1 MLNPEDLGKL
11 ARALDMTSEEE
22 LACDECFEELDRFV
36 EMELAGLDAAAA
48 MPLVQ
53 DHLDKCGDCR
63 EEYQRSSTL
72 YAPSK
77 DGLRPGSSG
86 LGCAGFSGRTE
97 AQTNRDA
104 YVPLISLRLRELPAR
119 CSDLRSG

>member
-11 ARALDMTSEEE
+11 ARALDMTREEE

-36 EMELAGLDAAAA
+36 EMELTGLNAAAA

-63 EEYQRSSTL
+63 EEYEALLGALRAERRST
-72 YAPSK
+72 PV
-77 DGLRPGSSG
+77 GLVW
-86 LGCAGFSGRTE
+86 A
-97 AQTNRDA
+97 
-104 YVPLISLRLRELPAR
+104 RLRQFFRA
-119 CSDLRSG
+119 D

>member
-36 EMELAGLDAAAA
+36 EMELDGLDAAAA

-63 EEYQRSSTL
+63 EEYQAL
-72 YAPSK
+72 LDA
-77 DGLRPGSSG
+77 LRAEQGW
-86 LGCAGFSGRTE
+86 
-97 AQTNRDA
+97 
-104 YVPLISLRLRELPAR
+104 VPVRLIWARLRRFFRANR
-119 CSDLRSG
+119 GQS

>member
-63 EEYQRSSTL
+63 EEYEALLRALRAEQGST
-72 YAPSK
+72 PMS
-77 DGLRPGSSG
+77 
-86 LGCAGFSGRTE
+86 
-97 AQTNRDA
+97 
-104 YVPLISLRLRELPAR
+104 LIWARLRRLFGA
-119 CSDLRSG
+119 D

>member
-11 ARALDMTSEEE
+11 ARALDMTREEE

-53 DHLDKCGDCR
+53 DHLYKCDDCR
-63 EEYQRSSTL
+63 EEYEALLGALRAERGWT
-72 YAPSK
+72 PV
-77 DGLRPGSSG
+77 GLVWP
-86 LGCAGFSGRTE
+86 
-97 AQTNRDA
+97 
-104 YVPLISLRLRELPAR
+104 RLRRFFRAE
-119 CSDLRSG
+119 

>member
-11 ARALDMTSEEE
+11 ARALDMTREEE

-63 EEYQRSSTL
+63 EEYQAL
-72 YAPSK
+72 LNA
-77 DGLRPGSSG
+77 LR
-86 LGCAGFSGRTE
+86 AEQGRTP
-97 AQTNRDA
+97 
-104 YVPLISLRLRELPAR
+104 VSLIWAKLRQFFRA
-119 CSDLRSG
+119 D

>member
-36 EMELAGLDAAAA
+36 EMELDGLDAAAA

-53 DHLDKCGDCR
+53 AHLEKCGDCR
-63 EEYQRSSTL
+63 EEYEAL
-72 YAPSK
+72 LNA
-77 DGLRPGSSG
+77 LRAEQGWMQV
-86 LGCAGFSGRTE
+86 R
-97 AQTNRDA
+97 
-104 YVPLISLRLRELPAR
+104 LIWARLRR
-119 CSDLRSG
+119 FLRADRGPG